1 MTPLRSWMSSFWLQ
15 TLQAFKPQPGLAN
28 SKHLKDGISG
38 LEVVVPWPRLLVDRL
53 YKLKIVGDGGEYFKH
68 LRYMKWL
75 QNLGP
80 IVDTLKMNRD
90 E

>member
-1 MTPLRSWMSSFWLQ
+1 MM
-15 TLQAFKPQPGLAN
+15 A
-28 SKHLKDGISG
+28 H
-38 LEVVVPWPRLLVDRL
+38 
-53 YKLKIVGDGGEYFKH
+53 GGEYFKN

-90 E
+90 DSISLPFVDGLEETTKEGSPQLGLATVELKPISPF